1 MSNNEPL
8 PDWERVLS
16 AAAHLQQLVPGATLV
31 GGTAAALYAEH
42 RQSMDADHVVSD
54 LQQRFDDILANLE
67 SVAGWKTAR
76 INRPVQILGS
86 LDGIET
92 GIRQL
97 VRKTPLETTTVQVA
111 SLSITLPTE
120 GEMLRVKAVLVL
132 RRNAARDYID
142 VAALSSHLGQAGSR
156 EALRPF
162 DTLYPQ
168 PSGESALMQLQVQ
181 LADPRPFDL
190 DEANLKQYKGIKK
203 EWSDWKAVST
213 QCRALALDVFRIHDR
228 KARERDDSLGY

>member
-1 MSNNEPL
+1 MSNGELL

-16 AAAHLQQLVPGATLV
+16 AAVHLQQLVPGATLV
-31 GGTAAALYAEH
+31 GGTAAALYAQH
-42 RQSMDADHVVSD
+42 RQSVDADHIVPD
-54 LQQRFDDILANLE
+54 LQQRFDDVLANLE

-97 VRKTPLETTTVQVA
+97 VRKTPLETTTVKVG
-111 SLSITLPTE
+111 SLSIRLPTE
-120 GEMLRVKAVLVL
+120 AEMLRIKGVLVL

-142 VAALSSHLGQAGSR
+142 VAALSSHLGQAGSH

-162 DTLYPQ
+162 DALYPQ

-190 DEANLKQYKGIKK
+190 DDVNLKEYKGIKK
-203 EWSDWKAVST
+203 EWSDWEAVKE
-213 QCRALALDVFRIHDR
+213 QCRELALDVFRIHNR
-228 KARERDDSLGY
+228 KPSERDDSLGY

>member
-1 MSNNEPL
+1 MSNNELL

-16 AAAHLQQLVPGATLV
+16 AAARLQQLVPGATLV

-42 RQSMDADHVVSD
+42 RQSTDADHTVSD
-54 LQQRFDDILANLE
+54 LQQRFDEVLANLE

-97 VRKTPLETTTVQVA
+97 VRKTPLETTTVKVE
-111 SLSITLPTE
+111 SLSIALPTE
-120 GEMLRVKAVLVL
+120 AEMLRIKGVLVL
-132 RRNAARDYID
+132 RRNATRDYID

-156 EALRPF
+156 EALRLF

-190 DEANLKQYKGIKK
+190 DEVNLKEYKGIKK
-203 EWSDWKAVST
+203 EWSDWEVVSA
-213 QCRALALDVFRIHDR
+213 QCRSLALDVFRIHTR
-228 KARERDDSLGY
+228 RARERDDSLGY

>member
-1 MSNNEPL
+1 MSNIESL

-16 AAAHLQQLVPGATLV
+16 AAVHLQQLVPGATLV

-42 RQSMDADHVVSD
+42 RQSMDADHVVLD
-54 LQQRFDDILANLE
+54 LQQRFDDVLANLE

-97 VRKTPLETTTVQVA
+97 VRKTPLEITTVKVGA
-111 SLSITLPTE
+111 LSITLPTE
-120 GEMLRVKAVLVL
+120 AEMLRIKGVLVL

-142 VAALSSHLGQAGSR
+142 VAALSSHLGQSGSR

-162 DTLYPQ
+162 DALYPQ

-190 DEANLKQYKGIKK
+190 DEVNLKEYKGIKR
-203 EWSDWKAVST
+203 EWSDWEAVSA
-213 QCRALALDVFRIHDR
+213 QCRALALDIFRIHNR
-228 KARERDDSLGY
+228 AGRERDDSLGY